1 MITDNIIYIK
11 AQGRM
16 IRCGHPKMH
25 PESTNFVILWNG
37 LDWSGFRTLAEC
49 EKQFPEL
56 LKKDGVYMVVER

>member
-1 MITDNIIYIK
+1 MITDNIIYVK

-16 IRCGHPKMH
+16 IRCGQPKTSA
-25 PESTNFVILWNG
+25 ESKNFVIQWNG

-56 LKKDGVYMVVER
+56 LAKDGVYIVVEK

>member
-1 MITDNIIYIK
+1 MITDNIIYVK

-16 IRCGHPKMH
+16 IRCCQPKTTAEH
-25 PESTNFVILWNG
+25 NNFVILWNG

-56 LKKDGVYMVVER
+56 LAKDGVYMVVER